1 MRRHFR
7 AAYVSRFF
15 SSRTLSYGAFCF
27 SRDRRFITFFSDNL
41 NRLPGVKGVFP
52 PNLPGASASG
62 LFGNVL

>member
-1 MRRHFR
+1 MNACRL
-7 AAYVSRFF
+7 AYASPF
-15 SSRTLSYGAFCF
+15 SFLRTLSYGAFCF
-27 SRDRRFITFFSDNL
+27 SRDRRFITFSSDNS